1 MHFTLSDLVT
11 DITQNAAESG
21 ASFVELEIRETET
34 EFRFEV
40 RDNGKGMSRDELD
53 RAMDPFGTD
62 GEKHP
67 NRKVGLG
74 IPFLMQTASQSGGG
88 WDLKSEKNQGTTI
101 CAWFD
106 ITNVDTPP
114 VGDLPGMFR
123 TIFLF
128 PGPKEVSIRRFLARN
143 GKSGEYEVKKSELQ
157 DVLGDLEDGSSL
169 VLLDRYLRSM
179 ETEDEQ

>member
-21 ASFVELEIRETET
+21 AALVELDVRETEK

-40 RDNGKGMSRDELD
+40 RDNGKGMTREELD
-53 RAMDPFGTD
+53 RAIDPFGTD

-88 WDLKSEKNQGTTI
+88 WDLKSEKNRGTTI
-101 CAWFD
+101 GAWFD
-106 ITNVDTPP
+106 TSNVDTPP
-114 VGDLPGMFR
+114 VGDLPGLFR

-128 PGPKEVSIRRFLARN
+128 PGPKEVVIRRSLVRD
-143 GKSGEYEVKKSELQ
+143 GKANEYEVKKSELQ

-169 VLLDRYLRSM
+169 VLLDQYLRSM
-179 ETEDEQ
+179 ETEDER